1 MKRSQEHELRKKCNN
16 IDALCGFKDY
26 IYNDGPSRGL
36 RAFDLKNGRNLEMT
50 LLLVSGK
57 RLEIQS
63 NFMPMP

>member
-50 LLLVSGK
+50 LLADRGLDIPS
-57 RLEIQS
+57 LS
-63 NFMPMP
+63 Y